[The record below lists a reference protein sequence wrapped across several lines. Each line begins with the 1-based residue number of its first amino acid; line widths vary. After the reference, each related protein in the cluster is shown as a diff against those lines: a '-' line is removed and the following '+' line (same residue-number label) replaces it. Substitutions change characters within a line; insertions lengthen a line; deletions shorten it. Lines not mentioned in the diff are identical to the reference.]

1 MSQTSEVKFS
11 RNIAALIY
19 IKKIDLFSVY
29 AQWKQFILLQKQVVE
44 IIPTYCVLH
53 LGFGFKVFK

>member
-19 IKKIDLFSVY
+19 NKKDQYIWFLGAMETKRV
-29 AQWKQFILLQKQVVE
+29 QLQNRELE
-44 IIPTYCVLH
+44 IIPTYCMLH
-53 LGFGFKVFK
+53 LGFGF